1 MFHEG
6 TEHSG
11 GRVQNRHDDRVLR
24 GETRLKAD
32 HSSIT
37 AERNEVRVKT
47 PPHIHR
53 VLMKIRDAVMGKLDR
68 LRNRS
73 PTTADF
79 QSLFESNARASPG
92 IFR

>member
-1 MFHEG
+1 M
-6 TEHSG
+6 
-11 GRVQNRHDDRVLR
+11 
-24 GETRLKAD
+24 
-32 HSSIT
+32 
-37 AERNEVRVKT
+37 RVKS
-47 PPHIHR
+47 PPHTHR

>member
-1 MFHEG
+1 M
-6 TEHSG
+6 
-11 GRVQNRHDDRVLR
+11 
-24 GETRLKAD
+24 
-32 HSSIT
+32 
-37 AERNEVRVKT
+37 RVKT

-53 VLMKIRDAVMGKLDR
+53 ILMRIRDAVMGKLDR
-68 LRNRS
+68 LTNRS

>member
-1 MFHEG
+1 M
-6 TEHSG
+6 
-11 GRVQNRHDDRVLR
+11 
-24 GETRLKAD
+24 
-32 HSSIT
+32 
-37 AERNEVRVKT
+37 RVKT

-68 LRNRS
+68 LGNRS